1 MNYVVAGFLLFL
13 LTACSLQSS
22 TATNDTKTN
31 NTETNIAVLQVAN
44 NVFDQSQPNTLGLQK
59 PAQIAHHLVFK
70 AKAGSAQYNHG
81 AVLFA
86 FNGELFIQWQ
96 SSQQDEDAPET
107 KILYS
112 RSSNGNDWS
121 EPQQLVAARTDA
133 LVTNGGWWRYRD
145 TLVAFINVW
154 PQDLQPKA
162 GYVEYITSRDGSH
175 WSKPKPLLDYAG
187 KPVAGVIEQDLK
199 QLPNGRILTAI
210 HHQPGLIAK
219 PFYTDDATGLS
230 GWTQGEM
237 ENLPHQPGISR
248 ELEPSWFLT
257 KQLKQQQPVMVF
269 RDQGSSFTLLAAR
282 SNDNGKTWTKPT
294 ATNMPDSRAKQSAG
308 NLPDGR
314 AFLINNP
321 SGTKNRAPLTITLSS
336 DGQLF
341 DKAYLLRSE
350 SELPLMLYAGKY
362 KRTGYS
368 YPKSIVWN
376 NRVWVSYAVNKEDI
390 EVTSMAVEN
399 L

>member
-1 MNYVVAGFLLFL
+1 MKYFFLGLTIFIASCATHNPIESNQPVFAVTNTLF
-13 LTACSLQSS
+13 
-22 TATNDTKTN
+22 DH
-31 NTETNIAVLQVAN
+31 
-44 NVFDQSQPNTLGLQK
+44 SQPDTLGLQK
-59 PAQIAHHLVFK
+59 PISIQHHQVFK
-70 AKAGSAQYNHG
+70 AEVETAQYNHG

-86 FNGELFIQWQ
+86 FNNELYIQWQ

-112 RSSNGNDWS
+112 RSKNGRDWS
-121 EPQQLVAARTDA
+121 KPQILVQTRSDA
-133 LVTNGGWWRYRD
+133 IVTNGGWWRFGD
-145 TLVAFINVW
+145 TLVAYINVW
-154 PQDLQPKA
+154 PNNMQPKA
-162 GYVEYITSRDGSH
+162 GYVEYISSRDGTH
-175 WSKPKPLLDYAG
+175 WSKPKRLSDAQG
-187 KPVAGVIEQDLK
+187 NPVAGIIEQDLK
-199 QLPNGRILTAI
+199 QLPSGRILTAI

-219 PFYTDDATGLS
+219 PFYTDDKTGLS
-230 GWTQGEM
+230 GWMLGKM
-237 ENLPHQPGISR
+237 ENLSHQPDISR

-257 KQLKQQQPVMVF
+257 AAKNPVMVF
-269 RDQGSSFTLLAAR
+269 RDQASSFRVLA
-282 SNDNGKTWTKPT
+282 STSSDKGKTWSMPS

-321 SGTKNRAPLTITLSS
+321 SGTKNRAPLTITLSK
-336 DGQLF
+336 DGKLF
-341 DKAYLLRSE
+341 DRAYLLRAE
-350 SELPLMLYAGKY
+350 AELPPMLFAGKY

-390 EVTSMAVEN
+390 EVTELSIED

>member
-1 MNYVVAGFLLFL
+1 MKHVVFGVSLLLAG
-13 LTACSLQSS
+13 CMI
-22 TATNDTKTN
+22 N
-31 NTETNIAVLQVAN
+31 NSADENRAVLHISESL
-44 NVFDQSQPNTLGLQK
+44 FDKNQPTTLGLKK
-59 PAQIAHHLVFK
+59 PESINHHLVFK
-70 AKAGSAQYNHG
+70 AQTGSAQYNHG

-86 FNGELFIQWQ
+86 FNNELFIQWQ

-112 RSSNGNDWS
+112 RSKNGRDWS
-121 EPQQLVAARTDA
+121 APQTLVTTRTNA
-133 LVTNGGWWRYRD
+133 LVTNGGWWSYGD
-145 TLVAFINVW
+145 TLIAFINVW
-154 PQDLQPKA
+154 PNGLQPKA
-162 GYVEYITSRDGSH
+162 GYVEYITSKDAIH
-175 WSKPKPLLDYAG
+175 WSAPQRLLNDEN
-187 KPVAGVIEQDLK
+187 KPVNGIIEQDLK

-219 PFYTDDATGLS
+219 PFYTDDAKGIS
-230 GWTQGEM
+230 GWTQGTI

-248 ELEPSWFLT
+248 ELEPSWFLN
-257 KQLKQQQPVMVF
+257 KNAEPVMVF
-269 RDQGSSFTLLAAR
+269 RDQASSFTVLAST
-282 SNDNGKTWTKPT
+282 SNDNGKTWTLPT

-321 SGTKNRAPLTITLSS
+321 SGNKNRTPLTITLSK

-341 DKAYLLRSE
+341 NKAYLLRGE
-350 SELPLMLYAGKY
+350 AELPPMLFAGKY
-362 KRTGYS
+362 KRIGYS

-376 NRVWVSYAVNKEDI
+376 NRIWVSYAVNKEDI
-390 EVTSMAVEN
+390 EVTSIPVAD